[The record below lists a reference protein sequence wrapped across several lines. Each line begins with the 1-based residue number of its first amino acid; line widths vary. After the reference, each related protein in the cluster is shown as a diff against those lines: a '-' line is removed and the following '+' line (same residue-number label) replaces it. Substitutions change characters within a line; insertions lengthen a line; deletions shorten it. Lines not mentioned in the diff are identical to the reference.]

1 MYRIK
6 KKIINNDRPKK
17 YGFVTQIIKMLL
29 EIKLRTSTSF
39 RAIALNAAIISE
51 TLRFETKSPTHTTIL
66 NWVHKLGYYQ
76 LKIKKEKSED
86 WIIIID
92 ESIQIGKE
100 KILMVFGIREKDID
114 FTRALVLQDILPLK
128 EKVSVSWTGEEI
140 SKVLFELKKELGK
153 IKYAVCDGN
162 RNIKKALR
170 IAKIEHIY
178 DITHKI
184 AMILEKRYN
193 SNEKYIELLE
203 KIAVMKKNYIQTD
216 IAFLMPPKMRTK
228 SRYLNIIE
236 ISKWLYKTLKYYEIN
251 KNKNNRI
258 CEKFKWLYNYKDF
271 IIELYQSIEDIKS
284 IEKGLKTNGFSK
296 ETEKYCNDIL
306 NKNKSCLGK
315 TLKKELV
322 EYFQELSNKVPK
334 TKKLL
339 ITSDIIESSFG
350 KYKNYLSENPMAGI
364 TNLILCIAAFT
375 FKLNERNI
383 KKALES
389 TAIDDIKQWTNE
401 TIGKSLFQMRK
412 QAYALS

>member
-1 MYRIK
+1 
-6 KKIINNDRPKK
+6 
-17 YGFVTQIIKMLL
+17 MLL
-29 EIKLRTSTSF
+29 EIKLKTSTSF
-39 RAIALNAAIISE
+39 RALALNARIISK

-76 LKIKKEKSED
+76 LKIKKEKSDD

-100 KILMVFGIREKDID
+100 KILMILGIREKDVD
-114 FTRALVLQDILPLK
+114 FKRPLVLQDLLPLE
-128 EKVSVSWTGEEI
+128 EKVSASWTSEEI
-140 SKVLFELKKELGK
+140 SKILFKLGK
-153 IKYAVCDGN
+153 KLGRIKYAVCDGSN
-162 RNIKKALR
+162 KLKKALC

-193 SNEKYIELLE
+193 TNESYVRILE
-203 KIAVMKKNYIQTD
+203 KIAVMKKKYIQTD

-228 SRYLNIIE
+228 SRYLNIFE
-236 ISKWLYKTLKYYEIN
+236 ISKWLYKTLKYCEIN
-251 KNKNNRI
+251 KNNKI
-258 CEKFKWLYNYKDF
+258 CEKFKWLYDYKDF
-271 IIELYQSIEDIKS
+271 IIELYESIESIKI
-284 IEKGLKTNGFSK
+284 IEKVLKTNGFSK
-296 ETEKYCNDIL
+296 ETKRECKDIL
-306 NKNKSCLGK
+306 NKNKSSLGK
-315 TLKKELV
+315 ILKKELV
-322 EYFQELSNKVPK
+322 EYFQEISKKLPK
-334 TKKLL
+334 TKKTL

-375 FKLNERNI
+375 FKLDELNI

-389 TAIDDIKQWTNE
+389 TVIDDIKQWTNE
-401 TIGKSLFQMRK
+401 NIGKSLFQKRK